1 MITTGDHP
9 TLEQHKQDTKQELGE
24 TLSGATD
31 IVHASLE
38 MAQAVKETT
47 QHAAHAAGSAA
58 ATGGH
63 YVATKAHDVAHK
75 ATHSVAET
83 IGLLIGSLV
92 NSIDKLNVIADRQH
106 EVVAAQLNAFFHKN
120 PEARETLRTVLAV
133 NPNFENTSLLIR
145 AIGKAIGSVEAVVEQ
160 TGVLDVADHIG
171 SNMIDGYQQ
180 GRRSAVH
187 QLATAAWQVS
197 SFSPDSQFSHS
208 IGSEPEVIETRSEL
222 TFRRKD

>member
-1 MITTGDHP
+1 MPGDHP
-9 TLEQHKQDTKQELGE
+9 TLEQHKQDTKQELGQ

-31 IVHASLE
+31 IVHAGLE

-47 QHAAHAAGSAA
+47 EHAAHAAGSAA

-63 YVATKAHDVAHK
+63 YVATKVHDAAHK
-75 ATHSVAET
+75 ATHTVAET

-92 NSIDKLNVIADRQH
+92 TSIDKLNAIADRQH
-106 EVVAAQLNAFFHKN
+106 EVVAAQLNAFLHKN
-120 PEARETLRTVLAV
+120 PEARETLRTVLAA
-133 NPNFENTSLLIR
+133 PQSLEKTSLLIR
-145 AIGKAIGSVEAVVEQ
+145 VIGKAIGSIEAVAEQ
-160 TGVLDVADHIG
+160 TGVLDAADHIG

-180 GRRSAVH
+180 GRRAAAH
-187 QLATAAWQVS
+187 QLATTAWQVS

-208 IGSEPEVIETRSEL
+208 IGSEPDVVETRSEL